1 MCLQNRLH
9 CERFARRTLFAAL
22 AALLIFGMT
31 GCGRTSETPTPP
43 TATGSSAPP
52 APGADS
58 GGFKVALVM
67 SGPTSD
73 NGWNAGAY
81 KALQAIRKELNLS
94 DADSPY
100 ADNAKSPG
108 EQEENLRAFAS
119 KGYNVVFGHGS
130 EYEDKALKMEK
141 DFPKTLFVISSGSKV
156 GRNTMPIVFHL
167 EDGAYL
173 QGMLAAGMSKAN
185 KLGSVGAERT
195 PPLQSIF
202 KAFEAGAKAV
212 KPDITVIP
220 PVYTGSWDDVS
231 KAKQATLALI
241 DQGADVIMQDVD
253 AAAPGVFNAVQE
265 RKDRGVYAMGTNS
278 DQNSSAPDVIL
289 ASAPI
294 YSDKTFVAIA
304 KEAKAGTL
312 KPNDTPFG
320 MKEGIVDFIWNPQL
334 TSRVPL
340 DLKAKID
347 ATKQKITDGSFTV
360 PKGS

>member
-1 MCLQNRLH
+1 MCQQHRPHIGL
-9 CERFARRTLFAAL
+9 FACKTLFAAL
-22 AALLIFGMT
+22 SALLVVGMT
-31 GCGRTSETPTPP
+31 GCGRTGETSASPT
-43 TATGSSAPP
+43 TTGSSPP
-52 APGADS
+52 SAPGAGS
-58 GGFKVALVM
+58 GDFKVALVM

-81 KALQAIRKELNLS
+81 KALLAIRKALNLS
-94 DADSPY
+94 EADSPY
-100 ADNAKSPG
+100 ADNARSPG

-119 KGYNVVFGHGS
+119 KGVNVVFGHGT

-141 DFPKTLFVISSGSKV
+141 DFPKTLFVISSGRKV
-156 GRNTMPIVFHL
+156 GHNTMPIVYHL

-173 QGMLAAGMSKAN
+173 QGMLAAGMSKTN
-185 KLGSVGAERT
+185 KIGSVGAERT

-241 DQGADVIMQDVD
+241 DQGTDIIMQDVD

-265 RKDRGVYAMGTNS
+265 RKDKGVYAMGTNS
-278 DQNSSAPDVIL
+278 DQNGDAPDVIL

-294 YSDKTFVAIA
+294 YADKTFVAIA

-320 MKEGIVDFIWNPQL
+320 MKEGIVDFIWNPQM
-334 TSRVPL
+334 TSRIPL

-347 ATKQKITDGSFTV
+347 ETKKKITDGTFTV
-360 PKGS
+360 PQGS

>member
-1 MCLQNRLH
+1 
-9 CERFARRTLFAAL
+9 
-22 AALLIFGMT
+22 
-31 GCGRTSETPTPP
+31 
-43 TATGSSAPP
+43 
-52 APGADS
+52 
-58 GGFKVALVM
+58 
-67 SGPTSD
+67 
-73 NGWNAGAY
+73 
-81 KALQAIRKELNLS
+81 
-94 DADSPY
+94 
-100 ADNAKSPG
+100 
-108 EQEENLRAFAS
+108 
-119 KGYNVVFGHGS
+119 
-130 EYEDKALKMEK
+130 
-141 DFPKTLFVISSGSKV
+141 
-156 GRNTMPIVFHL
+156 
-167 EDGAYL
+167 
-173 QGMLAAGMSKAN
+173 MLAAGMSKTN
-185 KLGSVGAERT
+185 KIGSVGAERT

-278 DQNSSAPDVIL
+278 DQNSDAPDVIL

-294 YSDKTFVAIA
+294 YADKTFVAIA

-334 TSRVPL
+334 TSRIPL
-340 DLKAKID
+340 DLKAKIEE
-347 ATKQKITDGSFTV
+347 TKKRIADGTFTV